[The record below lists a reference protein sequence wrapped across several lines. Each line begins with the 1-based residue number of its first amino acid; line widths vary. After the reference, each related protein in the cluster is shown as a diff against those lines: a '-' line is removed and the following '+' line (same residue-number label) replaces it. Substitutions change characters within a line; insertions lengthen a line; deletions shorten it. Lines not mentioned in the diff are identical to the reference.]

1 MTSYLLS
8 LIMSTTKENK
18 QNTEKKER
26 NNMDKKM
33 IVALIDRIIMVIL
46 VVLKLTG
53 VINWS
58 WAIVLLPFY
67 INLVIGAVC
76 YTLAAIII
84 AIKKKK

>member
-1 MTSYLLS
+1 
-8 LIMSTTKENK
+8 MSTTKENK

>member
-1 MTSYLLS
+1 
-8 LIMSTTKENK
+8 
-18 QNTEKKER
+18 
-26 NNMDKKM
+26 MDKKM